1 MNPTTK
7 RRVDLAII
15 LLFVVTGLFTLI
27 VGWRTLSGVRE
38 TAYETDRRMR
48 TLAFAVL
55 AYASEFGQFPMSN
68 EELQAFG
75 LGPDEIAVVSSKNE
89 WPSKRDV
96 AQQGAATS
104 TLDDSIHSILIVYGD
119 HRGMPPY
126 LKPDGLPTK
135 NGTGPEVNSW
145 LESFGRDLS
154 LSTK

>member
-1 MNPTTK
+1 VNPTTK

-15 LLFVVTGLFTLI
+15 LLFVVMGLFTLI

-38 TAYETDRRMR
+38 TAYETDRRIR

-55 AYASEFGQFPMSN
+55 AYASEYGQFPMSN
-68 EELQAFG
+68 DELQAFG
-75 LGPDEIAVVSSKNE
+75 LGPDEIAVGSTKNE

-96 AQQGAATS
+96 AQRGEATTS
-104 TLDDSIHSILIVYGD
+104 LDESLHSILIVYGD

-145 LESFGRDLS
+145 LEAFGRGLS
-154 LSTK
+154 GK